1 VEVDMMFR
9 RILSIAAWLV
19 VLGVAGY
26 QLGFKQWRERWQAKP
41 DESVRDMPGD
51 DLVPDA
57 EFKQTMA
64 LTIDAPPKAVWPWLV
79 QMGYGRGG
87 WYSYDSIDMLG
98 NSSRELRPELQELH
112 VGQMLPVGPGIGFR
126 VEVIEP
132 DHALVLYGDQELFE
146 HAQWDTGG
154 AAEETPGLKFVDV
167 LSRANMSD
175 FAVSWSFIL
184 EPIDGG
190 RTRLLERFRAR
201 RTPGPAAAIVGPLI
215 DVGHFLM
222 TRRQM
227 LGLRERVEE
236 FDGEISEAPPEE
248 VIAAIA

>member
-1 VEVDMMFR
+1 MFR
-9 RILSIAAWLV
+9 RIFGIAAWLV

-26 QLGFKQWRERWQAKP
+26 QLGFKPWRERWQADP
-41 DESVRDMPGD
+41 EESADRLPGD

-57 EFKQTMA
+57 QFMQTMA

-79 QMGYGRGG
+79 QMGYGRAG

-98 NSSRELRPELQELH
+98 NSSRELLPELQELH
-112 VGQMLPVGPGIGFR
+112 VGQLLPVGPGIGFR
-126 VEVIEP
+126 VEVLEP
-132 DHALVLYGDQELFE
+132 EHALVLYGDQQLFE
-146 HAQWDTGG
+146 HAQWEVGETSD
-154 AAEETPGLKFVDV
+154 ETPGLKFVDA

-175 FAVSWSFIL
+175 FAVSWAFIL
-184 EPIDGG
+184 EPIEGG

-201 RTPGPAAAIVGPLI
+201 RTPGPAAAVVGPLI

-227 LGLRERVEE
+227 LGIRQRVEE
-236 FDGEISEAPPEE
+236 FNGDIVKAAPEE
-248 VIAAIA
+248 VVTVTA